1 MISSKFSF
9 SHKAKTLF
17 FSKYILQVVI
27 GCAALIFGLY
37 LLWKVKREKR
47 ETIQLFIA
55 GFVLFWSVIWI
66 GINGSLLYSQTKK
79 YSQITNIYNNHS
91 YSVAEG
97 EVDILPP
104 PSSYYKGDFIRVDGI
119 EFQINDYTESFG
131 YHKTTRNGGVLKDG
145 VTVRLTY
152 YEDVSRYET
161 ENIIIRVQVLE
172 TE

>member
-1 MISSKFSF
+1 MNDFVEVFIFIQSKD
-9 SHKAKTLF
+9 AI

-66 GINGSLLYSQTKK
+66 GINGS
-79 YSQITNIYNNHS
+79 
-91 YSVAEG
+91 
-97 EVDILPP
+97 
-104 PSSYYKGDFIRVDGI
+104 
-119 EFQINDYTESFG
+119 SF
-131 YHKTTRNGGVLKDG
+131 
-145 VTVRLTY
+145 
-152 YEDVSRYET
+152 YET